1 MPSNLR
7 VSKFIFGVVF
17 FMGFSFEI
25 ITIVLLTKKP
35 MISRKNALISKFI
48 IHKVGNKFNNTKNA
62 FSEKLVDFDEPSYDL
77 MLPFLLRPFGSVVQS
92 YRFNHHANISLNE
105 INSYST
111 QIFNNEEAF
120 IDVSKH
126 IVTHLFEQST
136 SAQIKTG
143 DVLVVMFEGIE
154 FNEITTNALG
164 IFKIENKVNFFQ
176 TYLENN
182 SYDVLVQKGISSK
195 KVDKGCI
202 ILNQTDTEGNIIL
215 SVDNN
220 SYDAQYWLNQF
231 LNIKY
236 ADDANNHTQQYIELC
251 KDFSTEILK
260 TTYGAQEQNTFLA
273 KTINFFK
280 ENEVVNIERFKDDLF
295 EEDKHKNLFDDYK
308 KTFEYENNIVIKNQF
323 DVAESVVNIEKK
335 KIKTDIKLDTNIQI
349 KLDIDAPDASAE
361 YLERG
366 YDDEKKMHYYKVFFN
381 VES

>member
-1 MPSNLR
+1 
-7 VSKFIFGVVF
+7 
-17 FMGFSFEI
+17 
-25 ITIVLLTKKP
+25 
-35 MISRKNALISKFI
+35 MISRKNASISKFI
-48 IHKVGNKFNNTKNA
+48 IHKVGNKFNDTKNA
-62 FSEKLVDFDEPSYDL
+62 FSDKTVDFDEASYDL
-77 MLPFLLRPFGSVVQS
+77 MLPFLLRPFGSLVQS
-92 YRFNHHANISLNE
+92 YRFNHHANIALNE
-105 INSYST
+105 INSYAA
-111 QIFNNEEAF
+111 QMFNEDEAF
-120 IDVSKH
+120 VDVSKH
-126 IVTHLFEQST
+126 IVEHLYEQST

-154 FNEITTNALG
+154 YAEMTTNAIG

-195 KVDKGCI
+195 KVDKGCL
-202 ILNQTDTEGNIIL
+202 ILNQSDTEGNIVL

-220 SYDAQYWLNQF
+220 GYDAQYWTNQF

-251 KDFSTEILK
+251 KEFSTEVLK
-260 TTYGAQEQNTFLA
+260 TSYGAQEQNTFLA
-273 KTINFFK
+273 KTIDFFK
-280 ENEVVNIERFKDDLF
+280 ENEVVNVERFKEELF
-295 EEDKHKNLFDDYK
+295 EEEKQIRAFEDYK
-308 KTFEYENNIVIKNQF
+308 KDFEGEQNIVIRNQF
-323 DVAESVVNIEKK
+323 DVAEKVVTKEKR

-381 VES
+381 AEA

>member
-1 MPSNLR
+1 
-7 VSKFIFGVVF
+7 
-17 FMGFSFEI
+17 
-25 ITIVLLTKKP
+25 

-48 IHKVGNKFNNTKNA
+48 IHKVGNKFNDTKNA
-62 FSEKLVDFDEPSYDL
+62 FSGKTVDFDEASYDL
-77 MLPFLLRPFGSVVQS
+77 MLPFLLRPFGSIVQS
-92 YRFNHHANISLNE
+92 FRFNHHANISLNE
-105 INSYST
+105 INSYAT
-111 QIFNNEEAF
+111 QMFNEDEAF
-120 IDVSKH
+120 IEVSKH
-126 IVTHLFEQST
+126 IVTHLYEQST

-154 FNEITTNALG
+154 FNEITTNAIG

-195 KVDKGCI
+195 KVDKGCL
-202 ILNQTDTEGNIIL
+202 ILNQSDTEGNIIL

-220 SYDAQYWLNQF
+220 GYDAQYWTNQF

-260 TTYGAQEQNTFLA
+260 TSYGAQEQNTFLA
-273 KTINFFK
+273 KTIDFFK
-280 ENEVVNIERFKDDLF
+280 ENEVVNVERFKDELF
-295 EEDKHKNLFDDYK
+295 EEDKHKNEFDSYK
-308 KTFEYENNIVIKNQF
+308 KEFEGEQNIVIRNQF
-323 DVAESVVNIEKK
+323 DVAEKVVTKEKR

-349 KLDIDAPDASAE
+349 KLDIDAPDASEE

-366 YDDEKKMHYYKVFFN
+366 YDEQKKMHYYKVFFN
-381 VES
+381 AEA

>member
-1 MPSNLR
+1 
-7 VSKFIFGVVF
+7 
-17 FMGFSFEI
+17 
-25 ITIVLLTKKP
+25 
-35 MISRKNALISKFI
+35 MISRKNAAISKCI
-48 IHKVGNKFNNTKNA
+48 IHKVGNKFNDTKNA
-62 FSEKLVDFDEPSYDL
+62 FSEKPVDFDEPSYDL

-105 INSYST
+105 INTYSQ
-111 QIFNNEEAF
+111 QIFNDEEAF
-120 IDVSKH
+120 IEVSKH
-126 IVTHLFEQST
+126 IVTHLYEQSN
-136 SAQIKTG
+136 SSQIKTG

-195 KVDKGCI
+195 KVDKGCL
-202 ILNQTDTEGNIIL
+202 ILNQTDTEGPIVF

-220 SYDAQYWLNQF
+220 SYDAQYWTNHF

-236 ADDANNHTQQYIELC
+236 ADDANSHTQQYIELC
-251 KDFSTEILK
+251 KDFSTDILK
-260 TTYGAQEQNTFLA
+260 TSYGSQEQNSFLA
-273 KTINFFK
+273 KTIDFFK
-280 ENEVVNIERFKDDLF
+280 ENEVLNVERFKENVFD
-295 EEDKHKNLFDDYK
+295 EDKQKTLFDDYK
-308 KTFEYENNIVIKNQF
+308 KTFEGEQNLLIRNQF
-323 DVAESVVNIEKK
+323 DVSELVLNKEKK

-349 KLDIDAPDASAE
+349 KLDIDAPEAASE

-381 VES
+381 AEG